1 MAVHTKES
9 KLNAVKDVVIF
20 KKKKIEVADKYKITR
35 RSLDNWIKE
44 YQDQI
49 VVTDEDTK
57 FYEMEQKIKEL
68 EKENEFLKK
77 AAAFFAKNQ

>member
-1 MAVHTKES
+1 MAVHAKES